1 MILRKGSIVI
11 RVYFVF
17 EDPLDSAGVNLSYV
31 DVPTQDPNKA
41 LERVDQAAESGE
53 LWMNMYPD
61 DKKHPYMLIKGKM
74 MYLDIS
80 ALHDQ
85 ASANT
90 ILPVFTR

>member
-1 MILRKGSIVI
+1 MI

-41 LERVDQAAESGE
+41 LERVAQAAESGE
-53 LWMNMYPD
+53 LWMSMYPD
-61 DKKHPYMLIKGKM
+61 DKEHPYMLIKDKM

-80 ALHDQ
+80 ALHGQ
-85 ASANT
+85 TSANT
-90 ILPVFTR
+90 ILPIFAR